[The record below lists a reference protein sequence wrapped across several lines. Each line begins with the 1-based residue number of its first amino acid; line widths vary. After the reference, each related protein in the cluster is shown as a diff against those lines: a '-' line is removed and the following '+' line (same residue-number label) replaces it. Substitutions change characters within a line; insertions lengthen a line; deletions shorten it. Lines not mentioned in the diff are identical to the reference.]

1 MRLTNVP
8 LLRPWAVFSLA
19 TFIGLSSCT
28 ETDQWKTLKPQANPS
43 RELVSL
49 DGIWNFALPESREID
64 EDQGWTSI
72 IPPNLQI
79 PVPASYND
87 IFTDPAIRDNVG
99 WAYYQ
104 RHATI
109 PPSWSEGRYLVR
121 FDSVT
126 HEAKVYVNDEE
137 VGGHVGGYMPFEVDL
152 TDLVSPG
159 EQFRLTVAV
168 NNILTWQTIPPGEV
182 VTDETGKLR
191 QKYNHDFYN
200 YAGIARSVSLYSVPD
215 VHVSDI
221 TITTE
226 SDDEGNEGTI
236 NYSVETSNASNDSQA
251 RVTLIDEDGNEVAEA
266 SELEGSLNVS
276 PVNLWQPGAAYLY
289 TLRVELLS
297 DDTVLDTYDLPVGV
311 RSVRID
317 GNQFLINGK
326 PFYFTGFGKHE
337 DSPVRGKGYDPAYMI
352 HDFQLMKWMG
362 ANSFRTSHYP
372 YAEEVMEYADRH
384 GIVVIDEVAAV
395 GLNLALSAGE
405 AEGDPPKTF
414 TDETINN
421 QTQETHAQA
430 IRELI
435 HRDKNH
441 ASVISWC
448 ITNEP
453 ASHEEGSREYFEP
466 LVELTREL
474 DPTRPVTFTNV
485 LHAPYDKCL
494 ISDLF
499 DFLSLNRYY
508 GWYVNTGNLAAAEVA
523 MEDELLHWEDKYN
536 KPIIMSEYGADT
548 MAGLHALGEVPWSE
562 EYQTNLLRMS
572 HRVFDRIESI
582 VGEHVWNFADFQTAN
597 TGVNRADG
605 NKKGVF
611 TRDRRPKSAAHEL
624 KRRWLEDGVP
634 KQGNSTSGA

>member
-1 MRLTNVP
+1 MRLSSIP
-8 LLRPWAVFSLA
+8 LLRPWAALSLA
-19 TFIGLSSCT
+19 TLIGLASSA
-28 ETDQWKTLKPQANPS
+28 ETDQWKTLKPQANTV
-43 RELVSL
+43 RELLSL
-49 DGIWNFALPESREID
+49 DGIWNFALPESREIE
-64 EDQGWTSI
+64 EDQGWTSV

-87 IFTDPAIRDNVG
+87 IFTDPEIRNNVG

-104 RHATI
+104 RHAVV
-109 PPSWSEGRYLVR
+109 PPSWSEGRYYVR

-126 HEAKVYVNDEE
+126 HEAKIYVNDEE
-137 VGGHVGGYMPFEVDL
+137 VGGHIGGYTPFEVDL
-152 TDLVSPG
+152 TDIVSPG

-182 VTDETGKLR
+182 VTNEAGKLR
-191 QKYNHDFYN
+191 QDYNHDFYN
-200 YAGIARSVSLYSVPD
+200 YAGIARSVSLYTVPD

-221 TITTE
+221 TVTTE
-226 SDDEGNEGTI
+226 SDDEGNDGTV
-236 NYSVETSNASNDSQA
+236 NYSVETSGYNDTEA

-266 SELEGSLNVS
+266 SDLEGSLDVS

-297 DDTVLDTYDLPVGV
+297 DDTVVDTYNLPVGV

-337 DSPVRGKGYDPAYMI
+337 DSPIRGKGYDPAYMI
-352 HDFQLMKWMG
+352 HDFELMRWMG

-395 GLNLALSAGE
+395 GLNLGISAGIR
-405 AEGDPPKTF
+405 GDEVPKTF
-414 TDETINN
+414 TEDKINDET
-421 QTQETHAQA
+421 QKTHAQA

-441 ASVISWC
+441 ASIVSWC

-453 ASHEEGSREYFEP
+453 ASADEGARAYFEP
-466 LVELTREL
+466 LVELTHEL

-485 LHAPYDKCL
+485 MGATVDKCT

-499 DFLSLNRYY
+499 DFHSLNRYY
-508 GWYVNTGNLAAAEVA
+508 GWYVNTGDLESAEIA
-523 MEDELLHWEDKYN
+523 MAEELNQWVEKYD

-548 MAGLHALGEVPWSE
+548 LAGLHAVDEVLWSE

-572 HRVFDRIESI
+572 HRVFDSIDSI
-582 VGEHVWNFADFQTAN
+582 VGEHVWNFADFQTPH
-597 TGVNRADG
+597 TGVNRVDG

-611 TRDRRPKSAAHEL
+611 TRERRPKNAAHEL
-624 KRRWLEDGVP
+624 KRRWLDEGFP